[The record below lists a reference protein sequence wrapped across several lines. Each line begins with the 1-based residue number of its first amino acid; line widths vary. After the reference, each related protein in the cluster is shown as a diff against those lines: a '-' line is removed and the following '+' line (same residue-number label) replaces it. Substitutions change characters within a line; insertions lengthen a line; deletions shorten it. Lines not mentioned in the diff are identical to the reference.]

1 MTSQPVRLAACAA
14 LLLLT
19 GACSQSAPP
28 TGAQQSPPAAAA
40 APAAAGAAP
49 ASPYEITA
57 TIRELMDST
66 VDPSADA
73 LWDAVS
79 IVTTKK
85 GEEEHKPR
93 TDEDWKAVRRAA
105 ITLMESMN
113 LVVMEGRHAAPP
125 GTPPGEGELSPA
137 QIDQRIA
144 ANRGALIG
152 FAKELRASAAKAL
165 VAIDKKDASALLD
178 AGGDID
184 EACEVCHVTFWYPNQ
199 KVPAN

>member
-28 TGAQQSPPAAAA
+28 AAQQSPPATAAPAA
-40 APAAAGAAP
+40 APAAD
-49 ASPYEITA
+49 SPFEITA

-79 IVTTKK
+79 VVSTRK

-93 TDEDWKAVRRAA
+93 TDEEWKAVRRAA
-105 ITLMESMN
+105 VTLMESMN

-125 GTPPGEGELSPA
+125 GTAPGEGELTPD
-137 QIDQRIA
+137 QIDQKVA
-144 ANRGALIG
+144 ANRAALVG
-152 FAKELRASAAKAL
+152 FAKGLRASAAKAL
-165 VAIDKKDASALLD
+165 VAIDKKDAGALLD

-199 KVPAN
+199 KVPSN